1 MIKFKK
7 LLISTVVSMGMV
19 GSALA
24 AYPDAQPVKVL
35 VGYTPGGTTD
45 LVARIVAK
53 GLSDELKQSFVVE
66 NKPGASNNIAMSE
79 VARSKPDGYTL
90 IVTTIASSVNA
101 TMFKKLNY
109 DLKKDFAPVALVAK
123 VPNVL
128 VVNPKLPVNNVKELV
143 EYVKQN
149 KDKATYASSGIG
161 SSQFLCGE
169 QLNQDAGTQIL
180 HVPFKGSA
188 PGLTAVMSGDVLMEF
203 DNMPSAWPFISSGKL
218 KALAVTSA
226 EKSQVAPKLPTMIE
240 EGYKDFDISSWFG
253 VLAPAKMPK
262 EDVKMLNEAIQR
274 VVAKPEVQK
283 QLADQGAVPQ
293 KMSPEEFGT
302 FINEE
307 VDRWGALITK
317 LGVSAD

>member
-1 MIKFKK
+1 MRK
-7 LLISTVVSMGMV
+7 ISQAIAAAILAVGMV
-19 GSALA
+19 GGASA
-24 AYPDAQPVKVL
+24 AYPEAQPVKVL

-79 VARSKPDGYTL
+79 VARSKSDGYTL

-101 TMFKKLNY
+101 TLYKKLNY

-128 VVNPKLPVNNVKELV
+128 VVNKDLPVNNVKELV
-143 EYVKQN
+143 EYVKKN
-149 KDKATYASSGIG
+149 KDKASYASSGIG

-188 PGLTAVMSGDVLMEF
+188 PGLTAVMAGEVLMEF
-203 DNMPSAWPFISSGKL
+203 DNMPSAWPFISSGRL
-218 KALAVTSA
+218 KALAVTSK
-226 EKSQVAPKLPTMIE
+226 EKSEVAPQLPTMIE

-253 VLAPAKMPK
+253 ILAPADMPK
-262 EDVKMLNEAIQR
+262 ADVELLNKAVLK

-283 QLADQGAVPQ
+283 QLADQGAIPQ
-293 KMSPEEFGT
+293 KMTPEEFGA
-302 FINEE
+302 FINSE
-307 VDRWGALITK
+307 VDRWGALVTK
-317 LGVSAD
+317 LGVRAD

>member
-1 MIKFKK
+1 MRKINQAIAMAV
-7 LLISTVVSMGMV
+7 LAMGTI
-19 GSALA
+19 GSAGA
-24 AYPDAQPVKVL
+24 AYPEAQPVKVL

-101 TMFKKLNY
+101 TLYKKLNY

-128 VVNPKLPVNNVKELV
+128 VVNKDLPVNNVKELID
-143 EYVKQN
+143 YVKKN
-149 KDKATYASSGIG
+149 KDKASYASSGIG

-188 PGLTAVMSGDVLMEF
+188 PGLTAVMSGEVLMEF
-203 DNMPSAWPFISSGKL
+203 DNMPSAWPFISSGRL
-218 KALAVTSA
+218 KALAVTSK
-226 EKSQVAPKLPTMIE
+226 EKSEVAPQLPTMIE

-253 VLAPAKMPK
+253 ILAPADMPK
-262 EDVKMLNEAIQR
+262 ADVELLNKAVLK

-283 QLADQGAVPQ
+283 QLADQGAIPQ
-293 KMSPEEFGT
+293 KMTPAEFGA
-302 FINEE
+302 FINSE
-307 VDRWGALITK
+307 VDRWGALVTK
-317 LGVSAD
+317 LGVRAD

>member
-1 MIKFKK
+1 MRK
-7 LLISTVVSMGMV
+7 ISQAIAAAILAVGMV
-19 GSALA
+19 GGASA
-24 AYPDAQPVKVL
+24 AYPEAQPVKVL

-101 TMFKKLNY
+101 TLYKKLNY

-128 VVNPKLPVNNVKELV
+128 VVNKDLPVNNVKELV
-143 EYVKQN
+143 EYVKKN
-149 KDKATYASSGIG
+149 KDKASYASSGIG

-188 PGLTAVMSGDVLMEF
+188 PGLTAVMAGEVLMEF
-203 DNMPSAWPFISSGKL
+203 DNMPSAWPFISSGRL
-218 KALAVTSA
+218 KALAVTSK
-226 EKSQVAPKLPTMIE
+226 EKSEVAPQLPTMIE

-253 VLAPAKMPK
+253 ILAPADMPK
-262 EDVKMLNEAIQR
+262 ADVELLNKAVLK

-283 QLADQGAVPQ
+283 QLADQGAIPQ
-293 KMSPEEFGT
+293 KMTPEEFGA
-302 FINEE
+302 FINSE
-307 VDRWGALITK
+307 VDRWGALVTK
-317 LGVSAD
+317 LGVRAD

>member
-1 MIKFKK
+1 MINFRKS
-7 LLISTVVSMGMV
+7 ISAMILAMGIV
-19 GSALA
+19 GSANA
-24 AYPDAQPVKVL
+24 AYPDARPVKVL

-66 NKPGASNNIAMSE
+66 NKPGASNTIAMSE
-79 VARSKPDGYTL
+79 VARAKPDGYTI

-101 TMFKKLNY
+101 TMFKKLSF
-109 DLKKDFAPVALVAK
+109 DLKKDFSPIALVAK

-128 VVNPKLPVNNVKELV
+128 VVNPKLPVNNVKELI

-169 QLNQDAGTQIL
+169 QLNQDAGTEIL

-203 DNMPSAWPFISSGKL
+203 DNMPSAWPFISAGKL
-218 KALAVTSA
+218 KALAVTSK
-226 EKSQVAPKLPTMIE
+226 EKSAVAPELPTMIE
-240 EGYKDFDISSWFG
+240 EGFEDFDISSWFG
-253 VLAPAKMPK
+253 VLAPANMPK
-262 EDVKMLNEAIQR
+262 EDVETLNKAILK
-274 VVAKPEVQK
+274 VVEKPEVQK
-283 QLADQGAVPQ
+283 QLADQGAIPQ
-293 KMSPEEFGT
+293 KMSPEEFGS

>member
-109 DLKKDFAPVALVAK
+109 DLKKDFAPVALIAK

-188 PGLTAVMSGDVLMEF
+188 PGLTAVMSGEVLMEF
-203 DNMPSAWPFISSGKL
+203 DNMPSAWPFISAGKL

-253 VLAPAKMPK
+253 VLAPANMPK
-262 EDVKMLNEAIQR
+262 EDVKKLNEAILK
-274 VVAKPEVQK
+274 VVARPEVQK

>member
-226 EKSQVAPKLPTMIE
+226 EKSQVAPNLPTMIE

-253 VLAPAKMPK
+253 VLAPADMPK